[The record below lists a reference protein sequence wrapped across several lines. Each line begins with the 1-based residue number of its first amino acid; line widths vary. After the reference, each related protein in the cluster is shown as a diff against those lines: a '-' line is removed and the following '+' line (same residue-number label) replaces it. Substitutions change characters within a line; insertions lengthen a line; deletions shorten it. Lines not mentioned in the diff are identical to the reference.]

1 MKNHSTCSQHI
12 IIKHQHWRAFSGI
25 FASKSAPML
34 VFMKNR
40 LQERNH

>member
-1 MKNHSTCSQHI
+1 MKNHINCNQHI
-12 IIKHQHWRAFSGI
+12 IMKLQHWRDFSGI